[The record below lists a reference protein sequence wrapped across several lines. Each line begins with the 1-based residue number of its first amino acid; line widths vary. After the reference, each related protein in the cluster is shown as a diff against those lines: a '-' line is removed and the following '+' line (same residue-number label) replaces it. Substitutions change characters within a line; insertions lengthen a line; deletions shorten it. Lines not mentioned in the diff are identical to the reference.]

1 MQFRTRTHF
10 RAGLTLLALILFGSP
25 VGWAAQEPAKPAWGD
40 ADREKWL
47 ADFQQLL
54 NEMSAHYANLEWA
67 VTDRHM
73 DLPALRVETEKQIL
87 DARDAEQE
95 RRIFQKFLDAFGDG
109 HVSVSWKTDSN
120 PERATSSVPVSLCE
134 RLGYVSNVREGVRF
148 SLLPGFQSLDGPDAL
163 LFPGGILNLPRV
175 PPLGVIRIALF
186 SEHAFPQACE
196 EAVKQIQFTDA
207 ERESCKLQ
215 SKCEDRVENATA
227 NVLLR
232 ALERRIG
239 ALRTAGAQ
247 RMIVDITDNGGGS
260 NWVEPVVRTLSP
272 VPLTDRYVS
281 FIKHPHWTQ
290 ELEERLKSIQ
300 EDLQRKD
307 APKDVLNS
315 AAKRLQESIA
325 LSKES
330 CDRSSVWVTG
340 KFNCTLLVSRKFYFS
355 GMLPYASPGSFPGMD
370 SQSILFHSLK
380 YDYREEV
387 NQLPLLVLINA
398 HTWSSAEYFASILQG
413 NKAAKILGQLTGGA
427 GCGYTNG
434 GIPVVLKNSG
444 AHVKLPDCVRW
455 TADGTNENAGVSP
468 DAWVAWANRDSPFQQ
483 AHKLELVL
491 RSLK

>member
-1 MQFRTRTHF
+1 MKFHSRIHF
-10 RAGLTLLALILFGSP
+10 CVGLILLALLLFGSP
-25 VGWAAQEPAKPAWGD
+25 VCWAAQEPAKPAWSD

-47 ADFQQLL
+47 ADFRQLL
-54 NEMSAHYANLEWA
+54 DEMSSHYANLEWA

-73 DLPALRVETEKQIL
+73 DLPALRLETEKKIRGAS
-87 DARDAEQE
+87 DEEQE
-95 RRIFQKFLDAFGDG
+95 RKTFEKFLDAFGDG
-109 HVSVSWKTDSN
+109 HVSVSWKADSN

-148 SLLPGFQSLDGPDAL
+148 SLLPGFQSLDGPDAA
-163 LFPGGILNLPRV
+163 LFPGGILDLPGI
-175 PPLGVIRIALF
+175 PPLGVIRIGLF

-196 EAVKQIQFTDA
+196 EAINQIQLTGA
-207 ERESCKLQ
+207 ERESCKPQ
-215 SKCEDRVENATA
+215 SKCEDRVEDATA

-239 ALRTAGAQ
+239 ALRKAGAK
-247 RMIVDITDNGGGS
+247 RMVVDITGNGGGS

-281 FIKHPHWTQ
+281 FLKHPHWTE

-315 AAKRLQESIA
+315 AAKTLQESIA

-340 KFNCTLLVSRKFYFS
+340 KFNCTLLVSGKFYFS
-355 GMLPYASPGSFPGMD
+355 GMLPYASAGSFPGID
-370 SQSILFHSLK
+370 SRSILFHSLK

-413 NKAAKILGQLTGGA
+413 NKAAQILGQLTGGA

-455 TADGTNENAGVSP
+455 TADGTNENAGVTP
-468 DAWVAWANRDSPFQQ
+468 DVFVPWANRDSPYQQ

-491 RSLK
+491 QSLK